1 MKKINFKNFKI
12 NNTPR
17 PVMTG
22 NNNGSPDDHIDA
34 MRYVVEDNMK
44 YRKNRSL
51 AYKIYEYLKEN
62 AVGYDNRIK
71 SNELMKIFDINTN
84 ETLRTYIQEIRESD
98 TLQKI
103 VCSEASITGGY
114 WIATNDDEVYQTL
127 QHLYKRSMKMLHT
140 YSIIKRKCRLNNQ
153 MRMKLNKYEKD
164 IYESIME
171 VTNENN

>member
-12 NNTPR
+12 NNAPR

-22 NNNGSPDDHIDA
+22 NKNGSPDDSIDA
-34 MRYVVEDNMK
+34 MRYAVDNMK
-44 YRKNRSL
+44 YRKNRPL
-51 AYKIYEYLKEN
+51 AYKIYTYLKEN

-71 SNELMKIFDINTN
+71 SNELMRIFDINTN

-103 VCSEASITGGY
+103 VCSEASVTGGY
-114 WIATNDDEVYQTL
+114 WIATNEDEVYQTL